1 MSLSDIG
8 LFFLIWASFTVA
20 LTAGSIVAIAI
31 LGRHRGTSTKP
42 LGDDDVAE
50 AIALANSSK

>member
-20 LTAGSIVAIAI
+20 LTAGSMLVIAI
-31 LGRHRGTSTKP
+31 IGRNRTTSTKP
-42 LGDDDVAE
+42 LDENDVAE
-50 AIALANSSK
+50 AIAVANSK